1 MCSKR
6 CLRLFVQDYLKLQ
19 LQRTEEKVDWL
30 YSLEDLPFT
39 LNTHYLADYNAKFFA
54 YYKDA
59 RQRASSGD
67 VILKLQGLP
76 NGVRNAAAQYAT
88 TANITNAISALTAIG
103 IEGIKANDLAKL
115 LPPDQMEP
123 ALSIMAEVRAYFQ
136 GMHVYHLASFRILT
150 ENQWLTNDSRISSLS
165 PLTTIS
171 SGVSI
176 GICWKRCRID

>member
-54 YYKDA
+54 YYKGA

-67 VILKLQGLP
+67 VISKLQGLQS
-76 NGVRNAAAQYAT
+76 GVGTTSVQYT
-88 TANITNAISALTAIG
+88 TTNITNAISALAAIG
-103 IEGIKANDLAKL
+103 IEGVKANDLAKL

-136 GMHVYHLASFRILT
+136 GMHVYRLASRYILT
-150 ENQWLTNDSRISSLS
+150 ENQWLTNDSRISSPS
-165 PLTTIS
+165 PLTMIS

-176 GICWKRCRID
+176 VTCWKRCRID